1 MALANN
7 NETSVTVFAPLTT
20 ELATLPTALP
30 TILSHL
36 HHLLDIR
43 QSQNLSLPYLHPYA
57 PLTPQLSA
65 RRFKSEKGKEKE
77 DYIPEV
83 EVIKELREAVRVWK
97 RVVSGS
103 ESGRLSQPLK
113 EIITHQS
120 TLLPTASILH
130 SLSLPLNNPNPPFP
144 SARLSIPPHTLLQ
157 HLSVA
162 SGLQTFV
169 EDSQFGLQQSS
180 LAIAGERCV
189 VDVDLGVDLGGEED
203 ESRMGTPMVG
213 MTPTE
218 TPFMI
223 ATPLISAVPPTA
235 GTIHSDERAKVKLLK
250 LVASHVTPS
259 GGTGQSSYI
268 CAVLSDRINSYLALY
283 NSPPSPQS
291 LEAKRGDDLWEKEQE
306 VRKLEAELRDLKELD
321 DVAKGCEGVD
331 WFEELEKLVDTLEEL
346 RKGSRYSDCISQQR
360 IYLADDKT
368 VYPTFKLLPPSTASI
383 TPTFN
388 PIWRIRPARKPVETV
403 PCVDSSFDKS
413 KDEDI
418 NMEEKW
424 LSTEWVIEC
433 KDDSGIGGIVASRDW
448 LNNVERD
455 ELNGIRVESLLYRQY
470 PQPAFLPLQQQAFP
484 YTAPF
489 VHPSR
494 QGSLEQH
501 WSMALPGPLG
511 FVIGRVGLGFGKNS
525 LFKAIEALRR
535 QVVLN
540 QMFASVFKPQV
551 IQPYNA
557 SEEDANTDLEDIL
570 GPQKAVPVSVTL
582 NPSSLTL
589 SIPRITKEGTFQKL
603 NVTVKA
609 GNEGPEYVKVEGVE
623 NIRGKMDLVELVD
636 NILQEKIN
644 DPSSR

>member
-346 RKGSRYSDCISQQR
+346 RKGSSQQR

-511 FVIGRVGLGFGKNS
+511 FVIGR
-525 LFKAIEALRR
+525 ALRR

-570 GPQKAVPVSVTL
+570 GKLIL
-582 NPSSLTL
+582 NAAFAKTSQA
-589 SIPRITKEGTFQKL
+589 RRRRFQS
-603 NVTVKA
+603 